1 MKKLFNM
8 SQFDKVDAKIVEFLQ
23 VDGRLSNAKLAERL
37 SISEATC
44 WRRHKRLEE
53 VGIIEGYQAT
63 LNRRQLGGNVLAFV
77 QITCTQHSEE
87 ATETFERIIQASS
100 RVLSCHNT
108 TGEADFLLQVIARD
122 LDDYSHFVEKVLR
135 QLPGVSSI
143 RSNISLRE
151 MKATKHLPA
160 GELLGL

>member
-1 MKKLFNM
+1 M
-8 SQFDKVDAKIVEFLQ
+8 SRLDSVDAQLIDNLQ
-23 VDGRLSNAKLAERL
+23 DDGRLSIAKLAEQL
-37 SISEATC
+37 GMSEATC

-53 VGIIEGYQAT
+53 LGVIEGYQAT
-63 LNRRQLGGNVLAFV
+63 LNRRKLGGNVLAFV
-77 QITCTQHSEE
+77 QITCTQHSEA
-87 ATETFERIIQASS
+87 ATAEFERVVQTSS

-108 TGEADFLLQVIARD
+108 TGEADFLLQVIAQD
-122 LDDYSHFVEKVLR
+122 LDDYSRFVEKVLR

-151 MKATKHLPA
+151 MKATSHLPV

>member
-1 MKKLFNM
+1 M
-8 SQFDKVDAKIVEFLQ
+8 STLDNVDAHIIDSLQ
-23 VDGRLSNAKLAERL
+23 ADGRLSIAKLAERL
-37 SISEATC
+37 GMSEATC

-53 VGIIEGYQAT
+53 LGVIEGYQAT
-63 LNRRQLGGNVLAFV
+63 LNRRKLGGNVLAFV
-77 QITCTQHSEE
+77 QITCTQHSEA
-87 ATETFERIIQASS
+87 ATAEFERIIQASS

-151 MKATKHLPA
+151 MKATSHLPV